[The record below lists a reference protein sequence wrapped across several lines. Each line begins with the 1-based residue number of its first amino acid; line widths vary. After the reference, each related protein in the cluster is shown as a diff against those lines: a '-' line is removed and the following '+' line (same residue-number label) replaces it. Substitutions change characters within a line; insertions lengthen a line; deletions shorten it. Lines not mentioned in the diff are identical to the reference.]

1 MSLRAR
7 VEAAVRRAA
16 RSRTSADLVAIS
28 VPLTFDA
35 ASTAAREDAAF
46 VWDARRAEALSAD
59 VCVAFGEAAAVE
71 GIGDGRIA
79 QARAAATQLWEHV
92 ELTAGADPRMFG
104 AISFDTSLGPFEQF
118 AQARFALPRVTL
130 RGGSR
135 SEIGLVLSREELAH
149 PAAIA
154 EEVEALSQAP
164 ARGVHRPRGRVLRDG
179 RTMFERAVERALLSI
194 EAGELSKVV
203 LARAVSIDSDATSSG
218 VLAELEEAA
227 GAVRY
232 CIRRGSA
239 AFLGAT
245 PELLI
250 KVQDGEVRTEAV
262 AGTEPRRGQ
271 ELAEAARLLSRPK
284 DLEEHR
290 WVVEAITAGLERA
303 GVTAAHEAAR
313 VRTLPFVHHLVTP
326 IVARRPEGAHVL
338 DLVSALHPTPALG
351 GSPRDQAL
359 AFIRDAEPVPRGL
372 YAGPVGWVDARGN
385 GEMVV
390 ALRGALMEP
399 SGALAYAGAG
409 IVRGS
414 VVELEAQE
422 TDAKLLSMFRALG
435 VTAASKVERPHLR
448 EAGA

>member
-1 MSLRAR
+1 MSVRAR

-28 VPLTFDA
+28 VPALFDPA
-35 ASTAAREDAAF
+35 AAAARDEATF
-46 VWDARRAEALSAD
+46 VWDARRAEALAAD

-71 GIGDGRIA
+71 ASGDGRIA
-79 QARAAATQLWEHV
+79 EVRATATELWKRV

-104 AISFDTSLGPFEQF
+104 AIAFDAQLGPFEQF

-154 EEVEALSQAP
+154 EEVEALSFAP
-164 ARGVHRPRGRVLRDG
+164 PRHTERPRGRVVRDG
-179 RTMFERAVERALLSI
+179 RAMFERAVESALASI
-194 EAGELSKVV
+194 EAGALDKVV
-203 LARAVSIDSDATSSG
+203 LARAVSIESDATASG
-218 VLAELEEAA
+218 VLAELEEVA

-232 CIRRGSA
+232 CVRRGAA
-239 AFLGAT
+239 AFVGAT

-262 AGTEPRRGQ
+262 AGTEARRGQ
-271 ELAEAARLLSRPK
+271 ELAETARLLSRPK

-290 WVVEAITAGLERA
+290 WVVEAILAGLQRA
-303 GVTAAHEAAR
+303 GVTAIHEAAR

-338 DLVSALHPTPALG
+338 DLVGALHPTPALG
-351 GSPRDQAL
+351 GSPRDKAL
-359 AFIRDAEPVPRGL
+359 AFIRDSEPVPRGL
-372 YAGPVGWVDARGN
+372 YAGPIGWIDARGN
-385 GEMVV
+385 GEMAV

-399 SGALAYAGAG
+399 RGAIAYAGAG

-414 VVELEAQE
+414 TVELEAQE
-422 TDAKLLSMFRALG
+422 TDAKLLAMLRALG
-435 VTAASKVERPHLR
+435 VTPAPKVAQPHLR